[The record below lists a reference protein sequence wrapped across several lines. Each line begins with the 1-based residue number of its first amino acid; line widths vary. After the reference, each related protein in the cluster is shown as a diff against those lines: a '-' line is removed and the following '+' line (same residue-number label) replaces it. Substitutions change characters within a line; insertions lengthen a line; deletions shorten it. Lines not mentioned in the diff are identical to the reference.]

1 MLENIMEYPLV
12 LVINNYIYYLDNGT
26 LGLLQVIYMTHRN
39 KVRGNNLERE
49 VVNAAKEVGLSAKR
63 AYASDGRSLGKS
75 EVVDVIV
82 EDYCV
87 QAKRRKKVAEWLY
100 PENHGD
106 DVDVVVTRMDR
117 KQALVVM
124 PLNEWLRLIKI
135 ERDNNDD
142 RDE

>member
-1 MLENIMEYPLV
+1 
-12 LVINNYIYYLDNGT
+12 
-26 LGLLQVIYMTHRN
+26 MTHRN

-49 VVNAAKEVGLSAKR
+49 VVNAAKEVGLSATR

-82 EDYCV
+82 EGYCV
-87 QAKRRKKVAEWLY
+87 QAKRRKKVATWLY

-117 KQALVVM
+117 KEALVVM

-135 ERDNNDD
+135 ERDSNAEN
-142 RDE
+142 RIK

>member
-1 MLENIMEYPLV
+1 
-12 LVINNYIYYLDNGT
+12 
-26 LGLLQVIYMTHRN
+26 MTHKN

-87 QAKRRKKVAEWLY
+87 HAKRRKRIAEWLY
-100 PENHGD
+100 PDNHGE

-117 KQALVVM
+117 KE
-124 PLNEWLRLIKI
+124 PLAVIPLKEWLRLIKI
-135 ERDNNDD
+135 ERENNDD

>member
-1 MLENIMEYPLV
+1 
-12 LVINNYIYYLDNGT
+12 
-26 LGLLQVIYMTHRN
+26 MTHRN

-100 PENHGD
+100 PEKHGD

-142 RDE
+142 RNE

>member
-1 MLENIMEYPLV
+1 
-12 LVINNYIYYLDNGT
+12 
-26 LGLLQVIYMTHRN
+26 MTHKN

-87 QAKRRKKVAEWLY
+87 QAKRRKRIAEWLY
-100 PENHGD
+100 PDNHGE

-117 KQALVVM
+117 KE
-124 PLNEWLRLIKI
+124 PLAIIPLKRFLRLLQI
-135 ERDNNDD
+135 EKENVDD
-142 RDE
+142 FEQE

>member
-1 MLENIMEYPLV
+1 
-12 LVINNYIYYLDNGT
+12 
-26 LGLLQVIYMTHRN
+26 MTHRN

-49 VVNAAKEVGLSAKR
+49 VVNAAKEVGLSSKR

-75 EVVDVIV
+75 EVVDVMV
-82 EDYCV
+82 ENYCV
-87 QAKRRKKVAEWLY
+87 QAKRRKRIAEWLY

-117 KQALVVM
+117 KQALVVI

-135 ERDNNDD
+135 ERDSNAEN
-142 RDE
+142 RNK